1 MLNSKI
7 KRPVASEVGIGLR
20 KPHYRSLSENN
31 PDIQFLEVHSENYFG
46 FGPEVDLLQAI
57 GKQYPISLHGVGLSL
72 GSAEG
77 IQISHLESL
86 KRLVDLINPL
96 FVSDH
101 ASWSLIGNAHLN
113 DLLPFPYNEESLKV
127 VCDNV
132 SQTQDFLG
140 RQILIENP
148 STYMAFKGDMPEYE
162 FMLQVADRT
171 KCKILLDVNN
181 IYVNSKNH
189 NFDSYNYISKFKA
202 DLIGEIHLA
211 GHSVNSINGQEIR
224 IDTHDN
230 VVVEAVWDLYKFTVK
245 TLGII
250 PTLIEWDQNIPSLEI
265 LLGEASKAAK
275 IQTESLQR
283 NAA

>member
-7 KRPVASEVGIGLR
+7 IRPVASEVGIGLR
-20 KPHYRSLSENN
+20 KPHYRDLSEKN
-31 PDIQFLEVHSENYFG
+31 PHIQFLEVHSENYFG

-72 GSAEG
+72 GSADG
-77 IQISHLESL
+77 IQIKHLENL
-86 KRLVDLINPL
+86 KRVVDLINPL

-101 ASWSLIGNAHLN
+101 ASWSLTGNAHLN

-127 VCDNV
+127 ICDNV

-140 RQILIENP
+140 RQILVENP
-148 STYMAFKGDMPEYE
+148 STYMAFKGDMPECE
-162 FMLQVADRT
+162 FMLQVVDRT

-230 VVVEAVWDLYKFTVK
+230 TVVEAVWDLYRVAVK

-250 PTLIEWDQNIPSLEI
+250 PTLIEWDQNIPSLDV
-265 LLGEASKAAK
+265 LLSEASKAAK
-275 IQTESLQR
+275 IQTESLQK